1 MVPKIFWVTLQP
13 WQHLAEDVCGITT
26 YSNISLIITMSLNVK
41 YNEPVDKEVRE
52 AIKWLNNNKYA
63 SFEIEAELFK

>member
-1 MVPKIFWVTLQP
+1 
-13 WQHLAEDVCGITT
+13 
-26 YSNISLIITMSLNVK
+26 MSLNVK